1 MLHDGVIH
9 WFGHGQQASLSVTHV
24 EALRE
29 EEEEEE
35 EAMVRMLS
43 SHGRRASPII
53 LTHLDVQL
61 QRHGPH
67 VGVEIECGRG
77 AAAKPVGHVFG
88 VGQRGAEGHD
98 ADGTL
103 NLGRDVPH
111 PGADDLQHGLVDR
124 GQRREH
130 RT

>member
-1 MLHDGVIH
+1 MIH

-29 EEEEEE
+29 EGE
-35 EAMVRMLS
+35 EAIVKMLS
-43 SHGRRASPII
+43 SHERKASPTV

-61 QRHGPH
+61 QRHRPH
-67 VGVEIECGRG
+67 VGVEIECSCG

-88 VGQRGAEGHD
+88 IGQRRAEGHD

-103 NLGRDVPH
+103 NL
-111 PGADDLQHGLVDR
+111 
-124 GQRREH
+124 
-130 RT
+130 